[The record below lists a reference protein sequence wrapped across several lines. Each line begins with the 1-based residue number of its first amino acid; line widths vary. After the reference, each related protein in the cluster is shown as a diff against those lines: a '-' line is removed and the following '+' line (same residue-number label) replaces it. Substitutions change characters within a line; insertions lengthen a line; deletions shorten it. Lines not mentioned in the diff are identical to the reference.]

1 MKRKLAKILLFLLVV
16 MVVACHQ
23 DVLKF
28 YISNL
33 NQELDIYNATPL
45 MSAIW
50 FKDIDKMALC
60 LFE

>member
-33 NQELDIYNATPL
+33 NQELDSTMPPL
-45 MSAIW
+45 
-50 FKDIDKMALC
+50 L
-60 LFE
+60 